1 MSVVNGLPVAAGVLY
16 MVVYWGPCNQS
27 VCRCICIILA
37 AIHAVLC
44 LQLAERE
51 IKMEGNTNQT
61 RAYDG
66 GQSTCSESLIH
77 ADQSQTTYW
86 GVLCRTCHE
95 LVAFDVCPY
104 ISFGSGAASMKP
116 GTIRCS
122 QDHTHIYFPRDFGF
136 IPSIVP
142 VCDETMRENRAT
154 YAAINLTK
162 PVSSYRNYT

>member
-1 MSVVNGLPVAAGVLY
+1 
-16 MVVYWGPCNQS
+16 
-27 VCRCICIILA
+27 
-37 AIHAVLC
+37 
-44 LQLAERE
+44 
-51 IKMEGNTNQT
+51 MEGNTNQT
-61 RAYDG
+61 RANDG
-66 GQSTCSESLIH
+66 GQSTCNENAICS
-77 ADQSQTTYW
+77 DQSQMIYW

-136 IPSIVP
+136 IPSATRID
-142 VCDETMRENRAT
+142 DETMRENRVA

-162 PVSSYRNYT
+162 PVSSYRSYT